1 MRISHNRLRQMVK
14 EEYTQAARSTGVI
27 SESKLRY
34 KLYEAALETGLSS
47 SQYHALM
54 SEGIFSWIKDAL
66 IDIGAGKELAGDLKK
81 MFADKKNQVIYKKA
95 TEEIQKNVAELFKA
109 GAAAG
114 VDKEALKDWLVAG
127 INKIT
132 EETAASSPGASGS
145 PTSGPDEVK
154 PGTPI
159 DASNPETAI
168 PALTNAGAEAAG
180 VDRQKAAQNVAN
192 RNLDVIKL
200 SQVLAKAI
208 AQKANVDAGLAAKV
222 IGWLMQ
228 NNHMVAESGGHIT
241 AQHILKAAKSSLR
254 NLSTANSGVLL
265 ERWNKLAGLLNEADA
280 DEKKTEEA
288 KKKFGDFLDDLQKSL
303 SIKDADAEQLAR
315 ILVALDDLESI
326 KLK

>member
-1 MRISHNRLRQMVK
+1 MRISHDRLRQMVK

-54 SEGIFSWIKDAL
+54 SEGVFSWIKKAL
-66 IDIGAGKELAGDLKK
+66 LDIDTGKELAGELKK

-114 VDKEALKDWLVAG
+114 IDKKALKDWLVAG

-145 PTSGPDEVK
+145 TTSGPDAVG
-154 PGTPI
+154 PGTTI
-159 DASNPETAI
+159 DASQPETAV

-180 VDRQKAAQNVAN
+180 VNQQQAIEDVAKKKV
-192 RNLDVIKL
+192 DVAKVTQI
-200 SQVLAKAI
+200 LAKAI
-208 AQKANVDAGLAAKV
+208 AQKANVDVAKV
-222 IGWLMQ
+222 SKIIDYLIS
-228 NNHMVAESGGHIT
+228 NRHMVTEGRRVTKID
-241 AQHILKAAKSSLR
+241 ILSSIREIQRLNEDLQIVKR
-254 NLSTANSGVLL
+254 INM
-265 ERWNKLAGLLNEADA
+265 LAGLINEAEEVPKDVA
-280 DEKKTEEA
+280 GKFEKLQGEIR
-288 KKKFGDFLDDLQKSL
+288 KKFGEQEMSDDDILGVLWRLDDLD
-303 SIKDADAEQLAR
+303 SIE
-315 ILVALDDLESI
+315 I
-326 KLK
+326 K

>member
-1 MRISHNRLRQMVK
+1 MVK

-54 SEGIFSWIKDAL
+54 SEGVFSWIKKAL
-66 IDIGAGKELAGDLKK
+66 LDIDTGKELAGELKK

-114 VDKEALKDWLVAG
+114 IDKKALKDWLVAG

-145 PTSGPDEVK
+145 TTSGPDEVK
-154 PGTPI
+154 PGMSI

-180 VDRQKAAQNVAN
+180 INQQQAAQNVAD
-192 RNLDVIKL
+192 RNLDVTKVTQI
-200 SQVLAKAI
+200 LAKAI

-265 ERWNKLAGLLNEADA
+265 ERWNKLAGLIKEEGSAV
-280 DEKKTEEA
+280 EKKFEKLLDQIKSALKIDDPKQFEDL
-288 KKKFGDFLDDLQKSL
+288 KKIIG
-303 SIKDADAEQLAR
+303 
-315 ILVALDDLESI
+315 ALDSLESI
-326 KLK
+326 EIK

>member
-14 EEYTQAARSTGVI
+14 EEYTQAARSTGII

-54 SEGIFSWIKDAL
+54 SEGVFSWIKKAL
-66 IDIGAGKELAGDLKK
+66 LDIDTGKELAGELKK

-132 EETAASSPGASGS
+132 EETAASSPSASGS
-145 PTSGPDEVK
+145 ATSGADEVK
-154 PGTPI
+154 PGTPV
-159 DASNPETAI
+159 DASKPEAAV
-168 PALTNAGAEAAG
+168 PALAAAAAAISG
-180 VDRQKAAQNVAN
+180 QDVEKAKEDAVEKKVDVTKATE
-192 RNLDVIKL
+192 
-200 SQVLAKAI
+200 VLAKAI
-208 AQKANVDAGLAAKV
+208 AQQAGADAGLAAKV
-222 IGWLMQ
+222 IDWLIQ
-228 NNHMVAESGGHIT
+228 NKHMVTESGGRVT

-265 ERWNKLAGLLNEADA
+265 ERWNKLAGLIKEAGLV
-280 DEKKTEEA
+280 DEKKFEKLFDEIEKA
-288 KKKFGDFLDDLQKSL
+288 LKIDDPKQFEDLKKIIG
-303 SIKDADAEQLAR
+303 
-315 ILVALDDLESI
+315 ALDSLESI
-326 KLK
+326 EIK